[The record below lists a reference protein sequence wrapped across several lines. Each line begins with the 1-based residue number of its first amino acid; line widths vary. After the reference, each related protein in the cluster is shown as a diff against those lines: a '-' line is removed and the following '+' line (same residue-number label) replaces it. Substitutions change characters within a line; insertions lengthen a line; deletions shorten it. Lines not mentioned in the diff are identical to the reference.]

1 MEDKKASQEDNAN
14 EAQMV
19 HKQGGWITFPFITG
33 SMLGLSLA
41 ISGVLSNF
49 IVYLIEEYN
58 VKSIDAAQIS
68 NIIGGCTGLAPVVG
82 AVAADAY
89 FGCFPVVAFS
99 SVVSVLSLILF
110 TLSATIR
117 SLRPVPCTST
127 VALCKPSST
136 DNFAIL
142 YAAVALLVLGVGG
155 SQVNIVTMGAN
166 QFDKVKDQDIFFNWY
181 YILLYLATIIGATII
196 VYIQD
201 NVSWGLGFGLCTAS
215 NAVSLLVLLLG
226 GKYYARPVAQ
236 GSPFSSLAQVVMAAI
251 RKRKVVELSGGEGVD
266 HYHGRSGDGAKLS
279 SHVAPS
285 QSFRFLNCAAVITP
299 EDIDSHNN
307 SNNNPWKLCS
317 VEQVEDLK
325 KLIRLIPLWTS
336 TIFVSI
342 SVGIQSS
349 FTVLQALTM
358 NRSLGP
364 HFTIPAGSIGVSVLA
379 TVVVTLTILDRLIF
393 PLCHNFTLRTPTTLQ
408 RIGAGFAF
416 NIVATMASA
425 LVERTRINI
434 VWEHHKEKSPMWIVP
449 MSAMWLLLPLAVTGF
464 AEALHFPG
472 QVAFYYQEFPKKLK
486 STATGM
492 VALFIALGFYLS
504 TAVVDLVR
512 KATDWLP
519 DNINGSKLENVYWML
534 TVVGVVNFGYY
545 LMCARLY
552 VSQSTVDEKVE
563 AGAS

>member
-166 QFDKVKDQDIFFNWY
+166 QFDKVKDQDIFFNW
-181 YILLYLATIIGATII
+181 
-196 VYIQD
+196 
-201 NVSWGLGFGLCTAS
+201 
-215 NAVSLLVLLLG
+215 
-226 GKYYARPVAQ
+226 PVAQ